1 MKGNC
6 FVFQLSTKIRK
17 ILDLDITD
25 TISLFIKNVLIA
37 ADSLIEEVYEKYK
50 ENDGFL
56 YVNFKTMETLGFDLF
71 N

>member
-1 MKGNC
+1 M
-6 FVFQLSTKIRK
+6 
-17 ILDLDITD
+17 TD

-37 ADSLIEEVYEKYK
+37 ADSLVEEVYEKYK